1 MAKRILVVDDDRNI
15 GQILHASF
23 SAKGY
28 ETIVSRNGEDAI
40 SQFEEVNPDLVLL
53 DVLLPKMN
61 GWDVCKKIK
70 ETEHGLK
77 TPVILMSAIYKNYKM
92 QTDAKEKYGA
102 DDFVEKPFQLSRL
115 LVTVEEFIGKGDI
128 PAQGDGDEDGETS
141 VETTPAEPAEP
152 TTLMSGELTTVSFPE
167 VVHSVYVMGKS
178 GTLVMENNDIRKEI
192 AISQGYVVSVNTN
205 IEKEYFGNYLI
216 RMRKITPE
224 QNEEGLNRQKESSRM
239 LGTILIEM
247 GAITPQQL
255 VYYLKL
261 QMRDKIFE
269 IFSWREGTFEFIQDE
284 TVTGDIS
291 AIDMSTANLIFFG
304 IKNYWDMDYSLDKL
318 SPFYPRY
325 LHVGTN
331 QYYRFQDLELTPSES
346 KLLLT
351 IDGMKTTEEIAM
363 ESPISPLQTYNL
375 LLTLVYSGMCE
386 TSQDP
391 ASEPDSFFD
400 TIMEEDHEDQPTR
413 QMKIP
418 EGETIEVSDTIDVD
432 IEPEDDEDMPPLETE
447 PEEQPKEE
455 KPQEAETEPSQ
466 SDDLSGLRKQI
477 EEKFETL
484 VNANWFEILGLR
496 NNPTE
501 HEARVAYHK
510 LAKQFHPDKFFG
522 NVSQDFKAKVE
533 EIFRAI
539 SDAYE
544 ALNTQDKIN
553 KYIKKLEG
561 EKSDEEKQS
570 TRLEGVKKI
579 ILAEQHFQNGLN
591 YTREKRFTRAS
602 DAFKKSVEI
611 TNEPEYIAHYGWAM
625 YNMPDEKDL
634 DEEELAMRGNDSD
647 ADFQFQGREHL
658 NRAIQQNPRTEKA
671 YVFLGHIYKR
681 QGLKEFA
688 EKQYE
693 KALIC
698 NPNSIEALRELRLIK
713 LEEQKKTKK
722 KSLLERLLNR

>member
-1 MAKRILVVDDDRNI
+1 MSKRILVVDDDRNI

-40 SQFEEVNPDLVLL
+40 SQFDEVNPDLVLL

-70 ETEHGLK
+70 ATEQGAQ

-92 QTDAKEKYGA
+92 QVDAKEKYGA
-102 DDFVEKPFQLSRL
+102 DAFVEKPFQLSRL
-115 LVTVEEFIGKGDI
+115 LTTVADFIGEGEI
-128 PAQGDGDEDGETS
+128 ETASDESEDE
-141 VETTPAEPAEP
+141 ETTQDATSKEPAGP
-152 TTLMSGELTTVSFPE
+152 VTLMSGELTTVSFPE
-167 VVHSVYVMGKS
+167 LLHSVYVMGKS
-178 GTLVMENNDIRKEI
+178 GLLVMENNDVRKEI
-192 AISQGYVVSVNTN
+192 AINKGYVVSVKTN
-205 IEKEYFGNYLI
+205 IEKELFGNYLI

-224 QNEEGLNRQKESSRM
+224 QNEESLRRQQESSR
-239 LGTILIEM
+239 LQGTILIEM
-247 GAITPQQL
+247 GTITPQQL

-269 IFSWREGTFEFIQDE
+269 IFSWREGTFEFIQDDS
-284 TVTGDIS
+284 VTGDIS
-291 AIDMSTANLIFFG
+291 AIDMSTANVIFFG
-304 IKNYWDMDYSLDKL
+304 IKNYWDMDYSMDKL
-318 SPFYPRY
+318 STYYSRY
-325 LHVGTN
+325 FHVGTN
-331 QYYRFQDLELTPSES
+331 HYYRFQDLELTPSES
-346 KLLLT
+346 KLLLD
-351 IDGMKTTEEIAM
+351 IDGTKTAEEIVM
-363 ESPISPLQTYNL
+363 NSPISPLQTYHL
-375 LLTLVYSGMCE
+375 LLTLTYSGMCE
-386 TSQDP
+386 AVPEQ
-391 ASEPDSFFD
+391 AQEPDNFFQ
-400 TIMEEDHEDQPTR
+400 TIMDENHSDHPTR
-413 QMKIP
+413 QMKKP
-418 EGETIEVSDTIDVD
+418 EEKNIEVPDSIDSD
-432 IEPEDDEDMPPLETE
+432 IEPEDENEETE
-447 PEEQPKEE
+447 TAEQKEE
-455 KPQEAETEPSQ
+455 IIPEQKETQAPK
-466 SDDLSGLRKQI
+466 SDDLSELRKQI
-477 EEKFETL
+477 EEKYETL
-484 VNANWFEILGLR
+484 VDANFFEILDLR

-501 HEARVAYHK
+501 HEVRVAYHK
-510 LAKQFHPDKFFG
+510 LAKLFHPDKFFG
-522 NVSQDFKAKVE
+522 NVSPEFKAKVE

-544 ALNTQDKIN
+544 ALNTQDRIN
-553 KYIKKLEG
+553 KYINKLED

-579 ILAEQHFQNGLN
+579 ILAEQHYQNGIN
-591 YTREKRFTRAS
+591 YLREKRFTRAS
-602 DAFKKSVEI
+602 DAFKKGVEI

-658 NRAIQQNPRTEKA
+658 NRAIQMNPRTEKA
-671 YVFLGHIYKR
+671 YVFLGHVYKR

-713 LEEQKKTKK
+713 LEEQKKVKK